1 MATEQVGMTASGVPT
16 APRDGGGSWLVV
28 LAMAVPLLMLTIDA
42 FGLTVALPAI
52 GHALDTSTTTL
63 AWVLNAFLFAFA
75 APQIAAGRLA
85 DTFGRR
91 RVVLLGLMTFI
102 VGSVAAGIAQSI
114 AWLIAARALQG
125 LGTALSF
132 VASLAIVSNAFPPA
146 QRGQAIGIW
155 AAAGTIG
162 QALGPLVGG
171 VLTEKLSWRWFF
183 FVNVPLGIAAILL
196 TLYVVEESRDSSAP
210 PRFDLR
216 GFAALTVGLVLIVL
230 GVQTSGQSGW
240 GSPLVV
246 GSVLAGLASLALFLL
261 LEPRVRTPLIEFA
274 LFKNRTFMG
283 TLLVHFTWNWV
294 WSVFMFLLT
303 LYLQHVRHLSPVQT
317 GVLYLAFALPFVIA
331 SSVAGKVGARLGERV
346 QILGGMALAVLGS
359 LIFAL
364 LREQASYA
372 LITLGFAALGVGG
385 ALSYNAATSLGMAS
399 VPDAKSG
406 EASGIQNTVLQLG
419 AVFGLA
425 GGSALFK
432 AIESQRVITSLER
445 AGARLSQSDRSELA
459 GLLFGSDT
467 AQQRLQTLAPAVASQ
482 IERIVNGAF
491 MDGLHAAMVLSIG
504 VAATGVAA
512 ALLLRGKT
520 TTAKATKPG

>member
-91 RVVLLGLMTFI
+91 RVVLLGLITFI

-125 LGTALSF
+125 FGTALSF

-162 QALGPLVGG
+162 QAL
-171 VLTEKLSWRWFF
+171 
-183 FVNVPLGIAAILL
+183 
-196 TLYVVEESRDSSAP
+196 
-210 PRFDLR
+210 
-216 GFAALTVGLVLIVL
+216 
-230 GVQTSGQSGW
+230 
-240 GSPLVV
+240 SPLVV
-246 GSVLAGLASLALFLL
+246 GSVLAGLASLALFLW
-261 LEPRVRTPLIEFA
+261 LEPRVRTPLVEFA

-283 TLLVHFTWNWV
+283 TLLVHFSWNWV

-303 LYLQHVRHLSPVQT
+303 LYLQHVRDLSPLQT
-317 GVLYLAFALPFVIA
+317 GVLYLGFALPFVIG
-331 SSVAGKVGARLGERV
+331 SSVAGKVGARVGERV
-346 QILGGMALAVLGS
+346 Q
-359 LIFAL
+359 
-364 LREQASYA
+364 
-372 LITLGFAALGVGG
+372 
-385 ALSYNAATSLGMAS
+385 
-399 VPDAKSG
+399 
-406 EASGIQNTVLQLG
+406 
-419 AVFGLA
+419 
-425 GGSALFK
+425 
-432 AIESQRVITSLER
+432 
-445 AGARLSQSDRSELA
+445 
-459 GLLFGSDT
+459 
-467 AQQRLQTLAPAVASQ
+467 
-482 IERIVNGAF
+482 
-491 MDGLHAAMVLSIG
+491 
-504 VAATGVAA
+504 
-512 ALLLRGKT
+512 
-520 TTAKATKPG
+520 

>member
-1 MATEQVGMTASGVPT
+1 MTPPTGASGVSVG
-16 APRDGGGSWLVV
+16 PREEGGLWLVV
-28 LAMAVPLLMLTIDA
+28 IAMAVPLLMLTIDA

-52 GHALDTSTTTL
+52 GQALDTSTTTL

-91 RVVLLGLMTFI
+91 RVVLLGLVTFI
-102 VGSVAAGIAQSI
+102 AGSVAAGTAQSI
-114 AWLIAARALQG
+114 AWLIAARTLQG

-162 QALGPLVGG
+162 QSLGPLVGG

-183 FVNVPLGIAAILL
+183 FVNVPLGIAAIAL
-196 TLYVVEESRDSSAP
+196 TLYAVRESRDPSAP
-210 PRFDLR
+210 RRFDVR
-216 GFAALTVGLVLIVL
+216 GFAALTVGLILVVL

-246 GSVLAGLASLALFLL
+246 GSVLAGLASLGLFLV
-261 LEPRVRTPLIEFA
+261 LEPRARVPLIEFA
-274 LFKNRTFMG
+274 LFKNRVFMG
-283 TLLVHFTWNWV
+283 TLLVHFSWNWV

-303 LYLQHVRHLSPVQT
+303 LYLQHVRDLSPVQT
-317 GVLYLAFALPFVIA
+317 GLLYLAFALPFVGA
-331 SSVAGKVGARLGERV
+331 SSVAGKVGARLGERM
-346 QILGGMALAVLGS
+346 QIVLGMTLGVLGS
-359 LIFAL
+359 LVFAL
-364 LREQASYA
+364 LAEQASYA
-372 LITLGFAALGVGG
+372 LIAFGFAALGVGG
-385 ALSYNAATSLGMAS
+385 ALSYNAATALGMGS
-399 VPDAKSG
+399 VPDEKSG

-425 GGSALFK
+425 AGSALFK
-432 AIESQRVITSLER
+432 AIENERVITSLEQM
-445 AGARLSQSDRSELA
+445 GARLGSTDRSELA
-459 GLLFGSDT
+459 GLLSGSDA
-467 AQQRLQTLAPAVASQ
+467 AQQRLQTLAPASTGQ

-491 MDGLHAAMVLSIG
+491 MDGLHAAMLLCIA
-504 VAATGVAA
+504 VAAAGVAA

-520 TTAKATKPG
+520 APAPTPTSR

>member
-1 MATEQVGMTASGVPT
+1 MDMTASSVP
-16 APRDGGGSWLVV
+16 AERVRSGRWLVV
-28 LAMAVPLLMLTIDA
+28 AAMAVPLLMLTIDA

-52 GHALDTSTTTL
+52 GHALDTTTTTL
-63 AWVLNAFLFAFA
+63 AWVFNAFLFTFA

-91 RVVLLGLMTFI
+91 RVVLLGLIAFI
-102 VGSVAAGIAQSI
+102 AGSIAAGTAQSI
-114 AWLIAARALQG
+114 GWLIAARALQG

-162 QALGPLVGG
+162 QSLGPLVGG

-183 FVNVPLGIAAILL
+183 FVNVPLGIAAIFM
-196 TLYVVEESRDSSAP
+196 TLYVVEESRDESAP
-210 PRFDLR
+210 RRFDLR
-216 GFAALTVGLVLIVL
+216 GFVMLTVGLVLVVL

-246 GSVLAGLASLALFLL
+246 VSVLAGLAAIALFLM

-274 LFKNRTFMG
+274 LFRNRVFMG
-283 TLLVHFTWNWV
+283 TLLIHFSWNWV

-303 LYLQHVRHLSPVQT
+303 LYLQHVRDLSPLQT
-317 GVLYLAFALPFVIA
+317 GVLYLGFALPFVIG
-331 SSVAGKVGARLGERV
+331 SSVAGKVGARVGERM
-346 QILGGMALAVLGS
+346 QILGGMSLGVLGS

-364 LREQASYA
+364 LAEQASYA
-372 LITLGFAALGVGG
+372 LIVLGFVALGVGG

-425 GGSALFK
+425 AGTAVFK
-432 AIESQRVITSLER
+432 AIENQRVLASLER
-445 AGARLSQSDRSELA
+445 AGARLSQGDRGELA
-459 GLLFGSDT
+459 GLLSGSDA
-467 AQQRLQTLAPAVASQ
+467 AQQRLGTLAPAVAGQ

-491 MDGLHAAMVLSIG
+491 MDGLHAAMTLSIAVAVLG
-504 VAATGVAA
+504 VAS
-512 ALLLRGKT
+512 ALLLRGNAAP
-520 TTAKATKPG
+520 AKR